1 MGTRKSILVEAEE
14 QNTRILRYLEQNRY
28 VVLTPKGYVNL
39 TGQIEPVLV
48 DTIEKADAL
57 PYYMAV
63 VYAEKYRGR
72 IISVLNLRHK

>member
-1 MGTRKSILVEAEE
+1 MGARKSILDEAKE
-14 QNTRILRYLEQNRY
+14 QNTRVLRYLEQNRY

-39 TGQIEPVLV
+39 TGQIEPMLV

-63 VYAEKYRGR
+63 VYAEKYKGK
-72 IISVLNLRHK
+72 IIPVLRSR